1 MNRALAH
8 KGALCYLSVFLTARI
23 MKKALFIS
31 LCALLLMSIGCKKGS
46 VTPTPQIISVT
57 SVTLSAQ
64 SLTLEVG
71 GSEQLTA
78 TVLPANADNKAVS
91 WSSSNQAVATV
102 ADGLVTAVKKG
113 SATLTVKTADGGKTA
128 TCAVT
133 VENPKVVA
141 IDLGLSVKWA
151 DRNIGAETP
160 EEYGDYFAWG
170 ETSPKEIYPWDN
182 YKFWDGTNVTKY
194 TASDH
199 LFVMDEVDDVAHKV
213 LGGKWRMPTAGEWEE
228 LRNEMNWQTVQ
239 NGVKGK
245 AGNGN
250 ELFLPFA
257 GMYSS
262 DGGASLYLE
271 GQEGFYWTSSIC
283 EDAPSCAYF
292 AMYPGGLAVYTQ
304 SRCYGLTVRAV
315 SE

>member
-1 MNRALAH
+1 
-8 KGALCYLSVFLTARI
+8 

-57 SVTLSAQ
+57 SITLSAQ

-113 SATLTVKTADGGKTA
+113 SATITVKTADGGKTA

-245 AGNGN
+245 ATGTNSSCP
-250 ELFLPFA
+250 LPACTPATVAPAYIWKGKKVFTGHPPFVKTPHPVPILPCTRA
-257 GMYSS
+257 GWP
-262 DGGASLYLE
+262 
-271 GQEGFYWTSSIC
+271 FI
-283 EDAPSCAYF
+283 PK
-292 AMYPGGLAVYTQ
+292 AVVTDLLSAQYQ
-304 SRCYGLTVRAV
+304 NNIKIIILCVKSF
-315 SE
+315 SF

>member
-1 MNRALAH
+1 
-8 KGALCYLSVFLTARI
+8 

-113 SATLTVKTADGGKTA
+113 SATITVKTADGGKTA

-245 AGNGN
+245 KVFTGHPP
-250 ELFLPFA
+250 FVKTPHPVPILPCTRADWPF
-257 GMYSS
+257 
-262 DGGASLYLE
+262 
-271 GQEGFYWTSSIC
+271 I
-283 EDAPSCAYF
+283 PK
-292 AMYPGGLAVYTQ
+292 AVVTDLLSAQYQ
-304 SRCYGLTVRAV
+304 NNIIIIILCVKSF
-315 SE
+315 SF